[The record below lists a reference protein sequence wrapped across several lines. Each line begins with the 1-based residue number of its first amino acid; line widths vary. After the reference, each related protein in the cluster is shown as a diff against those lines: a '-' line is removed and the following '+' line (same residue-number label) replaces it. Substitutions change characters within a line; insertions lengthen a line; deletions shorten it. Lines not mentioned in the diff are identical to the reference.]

1 MIIHAN
7 IAQGSEEWL
16 DLRANHPTASE
27 APVMMG
33 ASSKMKRNELLAMKA
48 TGVAREV
55 SDYVQRM
62 LFDKGHEQEAMARPI
77 IEAKIGEELF
87 PVTATDD
94 QDWLLASFD
103 GMTMMEDTL
112 FEHKMWNLALAEA
125 VRNEDLPAEYYWQL
139 EQQLLVSK
147 AERVI
152 FVCSDG
158 TEENLVWMEYR
169 AVKGRAKLLVDSWK
183 QFEADLLTYTPPAPK
198 IEVVGVAPDQLPAL
212 SIELTGMVTASNLE
226 QFKQHA
232 LKTIGKIN
240 RNLITDQDFANAEKT
255 VKWCQEV
262 EDKTRQAKQDALDKT
277 ATIAELFSALDEISE
292 TARSTRLALDKLV
305 KAQKESRRKE
315 IIGGAQTGFDQH
327 IAAINAGF
335 GGRIF
340 LPQVTID
347 LATAVKGK
355 RSLESIQN
363 AVDTEV
369 ARGKVE
375 ATTLGESISAN
386 LVSLRELAGQHGRL
400 FADAQQL
407 VTMPN
412 TELVELITARIE
424 EAERAET
431 ARIAE
436 IERVAV
442 ANALAKKAEDDRI
455 EAARLKKIAD
465 DAEAKRLADEKAV
478 ENKRL
483 ADEAAVAKAAEP
495 APAAKVEPTPAPVAK
510 SVTAP
515 AANKVDAPTALVGD
529 FFGNAPETSPV
540 AAAPIKAPCE
550 PEMVTIPHDLYD
562 ELLADQVL
570 LRALEAAGV
579 DNWSGWDVALE
590 TLRKQAA

>member
-1 MIIHAN
+1 MIIHEN
-7 IAQGSEEWL
+7 IIQGSDEWL
-16 DLRANHPTASE
+16 ALRANYFTASE
-27 APVMMG
+27 LPAAMG
-33 ASSKMKRNELLAMKA
+33 ASKYQTRNDLLALKKTGIAKDVSSA
-48 TGVAREV
+48 T
-55 SDYVQRM
+55 QRI
-62 LFDKGHEQEAMARPI
+62 FDRGHATEALARPI
-77 IEAKIGEELF
+77 AERILGEDLF
-87 PVTATDD
+87 PITASDGKY
-94 QDWLLASFD
+94 LASFD
-103 GMTMMEDTL
+103 GLTMLEDIA
-112 FEHKMWNLALAEA
+112 FEHKLFNEELASR
-125 VRNEDLPAEYYWQL
+125 VRANDLEDHYKWQMD
-139 EQQLLVSK
+139 QQLMVSG
-147 AERVI
+147 AEKVL
-152 FVCSDG
+152 FMCSDG
-158 TEENLVWMEYR
+158 TEENCEWCWYER
-169 AVKGRAKLLVDSWK
+169 DESRFPAIIKCWD
-183 QFEADLLTYTPPAPK
+183 QFEVDLATYEPEAPK
-198 IEVVGVAPDQLPAL
+198 VEVVGVAPDELPAL